1 MKKTLKVFEII
12 FQVILVIIIIINLI
26 SIVSVKIMKNPYPNV
41 FGYSYFTVI
50 SGSMKPTINVGD
62 EVIVKITKDIK
73 ENDIITFTEDDIFV
87 THRVKEITDEGIV
100 TQGDNNE
107 SEDNIKKPSDV
118 VGKVELII
126 PKLGKIKYVI
136 TNIYFIVAL
145 VICYIIYEILLYI
158 YDKND
163 EKKEKENKED
173 KVDKE

>member
-126 PKLGKIKYVI
+126 PKLGKIKYII